1 MTTVIENDQ
10 NIQNSPCVEAKG
22 FARIRPSRS
31 GLTGG
36 ASGAGC
42 RHGLGPEQACPTCE
56 GRSYAKSA
64 SQLDFMERGPET
76 EDVPPG
82 RMRRALPEQSG
93 ATLHD
98 LGAESRIWLAENCT
112 RDTKAH
118 HSGADKQ
125 TIRGNKMPSNLM
137 PGINEMRAGT
147 IEFGDPATDED
158 LVASAKEGD
167 EQAFEMLV
175 RRHRP
180 KVFALALRYTR
191 VREDAEDVVQ
201 QTFQKAFVYLSNF
214 EGKSSFSTWLTRI
227 AINEALM
234 WLRKARALREV
245 PIDDSISD
253 EGAGLHFDV
262 ADARPDPEATYLQRE
277 ETRALSM
284 AIKRLTPRI
293 RIVLE
298 LKELRELSA
307 RETARQMGLSL
318 AAVKARV
325 SHGREKLRKHIAV
338 VRHARTSKIARQ

>member
-93 ATLHD
+93 APLHD

-118 HSGADKQ
+118 HSSADKQ
-125 TIRGNKMPSNLM
+125 TIRENKMPSNLM

-147 IEFGDPATDED
+147 IEFGDPPLGGRLKTGQLGSLQNRPTVWPRTWSLFIPFSPDQ
-158 LVASAKEGD
+158 ASP
-167 EQAFEMLV
+167 FW
-175 RRHRP
+175 
-180 KVFALALRYTR
+180 F
-191 VREDAEDVVQ
+191 
-201 QTFQKAFVYLSNF
+201 
-214 EGKSSFSTWLTRI
+214 SSS
-227 AINEALM
+227 
-234 WLRKARALREV
+234 V
-245 PIDDSISD
+245 D
-253 EGAGLHFDV
+253 
-262 ADARPDPEATYLQRE
+262 
-277 ETRALSM
+277 
-284 AIKRLTPRI
+284 
-293 RIVLE
+293 
-298 LKELRELSA
+298 
-307 RETARQMGLSL
+307 
-318 AAVKARV
+318 
-325 SHGREKLRKHIAV
+325 
-338 VRHARTSKIARQ
+338 RTSGCVRGGVDGRAWR